1 MAKYFT
7 ILTTFSHLDVGKL
20 SAFLKSADLKLKNFL
35 TNYLEGKFDI
45 DQIVNFLFLS
55 PKEEKI
61 IRFIFGFLLKNKEI
75 QANEDLKKD
84 ILRSLKLFLLAR
96 DFYNIKDEK
105 VLTTLLLYEFIFKLP
120 LTPKQIEKQL
130 GKELSDLI
138 LEIKN
143 LKETPSK
150 DNKTFITVEL
160 INRIEDTINLTPIL
174 SKIRENPTD
183 LNVRIEVRNEL
194 IQKFSQNLFQVKNLV
209 KKEEPNEKIQEL
221 YADFF
226 KILSANIN
234 HLKKIWKIYIEKGEL
249 EKEVENL

>member
-7 ILTTFSHLDVGKL
+7 ILTTFSHLDVRKL

-150 DNKTFITVEL
+150 DNKAFITAEL

-183 LNVRIEVRNEL
+183 LDIRIEVRNEL
-194 IQKFSQNLFQVKNLV
+194 IQKFSQNLFQIKNLV
-209 KKEEPNEKIQEL
+209 KEEPNEKIQEL

-226 KILSANIN
+226 KILNADIN
-234 HLKKIWKIYIEKGEL
+234 HLKKIWKIYIEKEEI